1 MSKAIIRL
9 NIFVF
14 LYSLIANF
22 VHPVTP
28 TFIQMLG
35 LHNYMFGL
43 AFGMM
48 SLANFLF
55 SPFWGK
61 MAERLG
67 PGRIISMS
75 VIGYG
80 CMQLIFGLSTKEWH
94 ICVARFFGGFFISAT
109 SVAEIVYIMQNSEDV
124 GKDLAMMSMNNT
136 IVSQFGFLIGGF
148 IGLLGVR
155 LTFFIQAAGLAC
167 LGIYAGFALKDKSRG
182 GSVPITVKD
191 INPFADFIATKD
203 VLNTYT
209 VLFLAIA
216 AMASLGATC
225 YEQCFN
231 YYIKDVFGFPSSYN
245 GMVKA
250 VIGFICFALNYLV
263 AMKIIRRGRCDRSII
278 WIFAVMIVL
287 MLGVIGI
294 DAFIPFLIVNILFFG
309 VNSIVKV
316 MTHNMIADHTGKEG
330 AKTAGIYNS
339 ISMLGNVGG
348 SFLAGFVYEVSP
360 KSSFVVSAAAI
371 ACCLVLAVVH
381 LKAGIKLKEKA

>member
-1 MSKAIIRL
+1 MNKAIVRL

-67 PGRIISMS
+67 PGRIISLA

-80 CMQLIFGLSTKEWH
+80 CMQLMFGLSTKEWH
-94 ICVARFFGGFFISAT
+94 ICVARFFGGFFISAV
-109 SVAEIVYIMQNSEDV
+109 SVAEIIYIMQNSDDV

-155 LTFFIQAAGLAC
+155 LTFFIQAAGLAG
-167 LGIYAGFALKDKSRG
+167 LGVYVVFALKDKNRG
-182 GSVPITVKD
+182 GSAPITVKD
-191 INPFADFIATKD
+191 INPFADSP
-203 VLNTYT
+203 VPRNRGY
-209 VLFLAIA
+209 
-216 AMASLGATC
+216 
-225 YEQCFN
+225 
-231 YYIKDVFGFPSSYN
+231 VFTWRN
-245 GMVKA
+245 
-250 VIGFICFALNYLV
+250 
-263 AMKIIRRGRCDRSII
+263 
-278 WIFAVMIVL
+278 
-287 MLGVIGI
+287 ML
-294 DAFIPFLIVNILFFG
+294 
-309 VNSIVKV
+309 
-316 MTHNMIADHTGKEG
+316 
-330 AKTAGIYNS
+330 
-339 ISMLGNVGG
+339 
-348 SFLAGFVYEVSP
+348 
-360 KSSFVVSAAAI
+360 
-371 ACCLVLAVVH
+371 
-381 LKAGIKLKEKA
+381 

>member
-1 MSKAIIRL
+1 MNKAIVRL

-67 PGRIISMS
+67 PGRIISLA

-80 CMQLIFGLSTKEWH
+80 CMQLMFGLSTKEWH
-94 ICVARFFGGFFISAT
+94 ICVARFFGGFFISAV
-109 SVAEIVYIMQNSEDV
+109 SVAEIIYIMQNSDDV

-167 LGIYAGFALKDKSRG
+167 LGIYVAFALKDKDRG
-182 GSVPITVKD
+182 GSAPITVKD

-209 VLFLAIA
+209 VLFLSIA
-216 AMASLGATC
+216 AMSSLGATC

-278 WIFAVMIVL
+278 WVFAVMIVL

-294 DAFIPFLIVNILFFG
+294 EALIPFLIVNILFFG

-316 MTHNMIADHTGKEG
+316 MTHNMIADHTSGEG

-381 LKAGIKLKEKA
+381 LRAGIRLKEKA